1 MSLALSIESELEIR
15 TTFKDMEVNDMLVEI
30 KSSELPS
37 LVRLEARGEAKAEA
51 FKDDA
56 ILMVED
62 DGLDVKQMEEK
73 MLLRAPRRGISI
85 DKAKSLI
92 AEAKADL
99 TARCM
104 VQ

>member
-1 MSLALSIESELEIR
+1 
-15 TTFKDMEVNDMLVEI
+15 MLVEI

-62 DGLDVKQMEEK
+62 GY
-73 MLLRAPRRGISI
+73 
-85 DKAKSLI
+85 
-92 AEAKADL
+92 
-99 TARCM
+99 
-104 VQ
+104 

>member
-1 MSLALSIESELEIR
+1 
-15 TTFKDMEVNDMLVEI
+15 MLVEI
-30 KSSELPS
+30 KKSELPS
-37 LVRLEARGEAKAEA
+37 LVQLEARGDGIAIGKAEA

-85 DKAKSLI
+85 DTAKSLI
-92 AEAKADL
+92 GEAKADL
-99 TARCM
+99 AARGII
-104 VQ
+104 Q